1 MGEIKGNFG
10 LKLLQYVHYM
20 KNLTFT
26 VFLFKEIFIYL
37 ICMHVCPCKFV
48 CNTCM
53 QELSEGQKR
62 ELTSQEL
69 ELQAAMSCQIG
80 VESPLWVL
88 CKSGSR
94 CP

>member
-69 ELQAAMSCQIG
+69 ELQAAMSCHVDAEDGI
-80 VESPLWVL
+80 WVPY
-88 CKSGSR
+88 KSNT
-94 CP
+94 CQ